1 MNFSALRHRI
11 TLQRRTGV
19 QSPATGAMEY
29 HWTDVATLWA
39 QVVPVSVREF
49 IAAQAVRNEITTRM
63 VIRWREDISDRDR
76 VLFRGKLYSIE
87 GILPDP
93 DSGREYLTLA
103 CSEGVKDG

>member
-63 VIRWREDISDRDR
+63 VIRWREDIRDRDR

>member
-19 QSPATGAMEY
+19 QSPSTGAMEY
-29 HWTDVATLWA
+29 HWTDVAEVWA
-39 QVVPVSVREF
+39 QVTPVSVREF
-49 IAAQAVRNEITTRM
+49 IAAQAVSNEITMRM

-93 DSGREYLTLA
+93 DSGLEYLTLA